1 MRSRDQR
8 RVLQKLGELRY
19 RLPEGNARGGSPLI
33 SYYAEKCNGR
43 GNIIFSL
50 PGRCHGSGRS
60 PLISYFYRKCNGQ
73 FPASRTEHV
82 NMKKRIS
89 DRSAAKERFEN
100 T

>member
-8 RVLQKLGELRY
+8 RVLQMLGELRC
-19 RLPEGNARGGSPLI
+19 RLPEGNARRGSL
-33 SYYAEKCNGR
+33 
-43 GNIIFSL
+43 
-50 PGRCHGSGRS
+50 
-60 PLISYFYRKCNGQ
+60 LISYFYRKCNGQ
-73 FPASRTEHV
+73 FPAGRTEHV

>member
-8 RVLQKLGELRY
+8 RVLQMLGELRC
-19 RLPEGNARGGSPLI
+19 RLPEGNARGG
-33 SYYAEKCNGR
+33 
-43 GNIIFSL
+43 
-50 PGRCHGSGRS
+50 S

-73 FPASRTEHV
+73 FPADRTEHV